1 MKNIS
6 IMDDSAI
13 MYDDVKSH
21 TTKKRILIKRKQPIK
36 RKISTLYLHFY

>member
-13 MYDDVKSH
+13 MYDDVRRH
-21 TTKKRILIKRKQPIK
+21 TTKKQILIKRKQPVK
-36 RKISTLYLHFY
+36 GKISTLYLHFH